1 MTSAYF
7 MKKLLIHRNNI
18 NLYSKLKKRNIYIFH
33 ICTFKV
39 YLDNMPDEPYICRGE
54 EQFSYVHC
62 LLFLFDLCLFAN
74 DPRFPISR
82 FIVYQLLLLL
92 DYTYI
97 QGFMVRRFLLTAHW
111 ELFTR
116 TFSIKVSEIQGGRAR
131 S

>member
-1 MTSAYF
+1 
-7 MKKLLIHRNNI
+7 MKKLLNHRNNI

-97 QGFMVRRFLLTAHW
+97 HTGIHGPEIFTNCTVGIVHKD
-111 ELFTR
+111 LFH
-116 TFSIKVSEIQGGRAR
+116 
-131 S
+131 